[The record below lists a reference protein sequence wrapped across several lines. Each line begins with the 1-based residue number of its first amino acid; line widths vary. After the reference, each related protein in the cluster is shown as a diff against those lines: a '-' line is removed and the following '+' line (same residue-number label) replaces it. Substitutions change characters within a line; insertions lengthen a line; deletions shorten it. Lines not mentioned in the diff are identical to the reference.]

1 MSILCLAIQIAFVVS
16 IVAVVYY
23 FRLYKLHGISVKEW
37 EEMKEDN
44 FLMRELL
51 NNLPIPTTV
60 KDIKDNCNYLF
71 WNKKS
76 EDLYSVSQ
84 DDLIGKNASV
94 LPPEICSAFQQTDRE
109 TIRSGQSNTFQ
120 HLILADGCE
129 HVLNMY
135 KQLLYY
141 KGEPRWLISAAVDVT
156 EAAEKRCQLEQLD
169 IQHRLLLKATGMKL
183 WTWDLRRKEITWK
196 RDGEGGTDRIVDAD
210 EHLQFI
216 LPEYR
221 ENIHRALDR
230 LKRKETD
237 FFDEEFL
244 FRDEDGTLSWREI
257 YGAVYQYDE
266 DGEPVVLVGG
276 TLMIDKR
283 KTLEQDL
290 REAKEKAE
298 EANRLKSAFIANMS
312 HEIRTP
318 LNSIV
323 GFSSVLTM
331 TDDMEEKKEY
341 NQLIQHN
348 NALLLK
354 VVDDVLELSKLEA
367 GDFELYP
374 AWFCLS
380 DLIVESAA
388 ECRMKAGGK
397 LDVRVDKP
405 EQDYMVELDA
415 QYVKRIL
422 SNFLSNALKNT
433 QSGHIDIA
441 YSMADGGVKIS
452 VKDTGCGIP
461 QDKLPVVFDR
471 FEKVDSFVQ
480 GVGLGLPICKSIA
493 ESMGGTIGVASEVGV
508 GTTFWVTLPCA
519 TAPTPQLHNE
529 MLINNLYS

>member
-1 MSILCLAIQIAFVVS
+1 
-16 IVAVVYY
+16 
-23 FRLYKLHGISVKEW
+23 
-37 EEMKEDN
+37 
-44 FLMRELL
+44 
-51 NNLPIPTTV
+51 
-60 KDIKDNCNYLF
+60 
-71 WNKKS
+71 
-76 EDLYSVSQ
+76 
-84 DDLIGKNASV
+84 
-94 LPPEICSAFQQTDRE
+94 
-109 TIRSGQSNTFQ
+109 
-120 HLILADGCE
+120 
-129 HVLNMY
+129 
-135 KQLLYY
+135 
-141 KGEPRWLISAAVDVT
+141 
-156 EAAEKRCQLEQLD
+156 
-169 IQHRLLLKATGMKL
+169 
-183 WTWDLRRKEITWK
+183 
-196 RDGEGGTDRIVDAD
+196 
-210 EHLQFI
+210 
-216 LPEYR
+216 
-221 ENIHRALDR
+221 
-230 LKRKETD
+230 
-237 FFDEEFL
+237 
-244 FRDEDGTLSWREI
+244 
-257 YGAVYQYDE
+257 
-266 DGEPVVLVGG
+266 
-276 TLMIDKR
+276 MIDKR
-283 KTLEQDL
+283 KALEQDL

-341 NQLIQHN
+341 NRLIQHN

-405 EQDYMVELDA
+405 EQDYMVELDV

-480 GVGLGLPICKSIA
+480 GVGLGLSICKSIA

-519 TAPTPQLHNE
+519 TAPTPLLHNE
-529 MLINNLYS
+529 LLINNLYS